1 MIFQTV
7 CVCVCNIY
15 HIDIAVSFMEST
27 YSVSENGGAIVVE
40 LVLTK
45 PSSTDITVQVMNVDV
60 TAIGGK

>member
-1 MIFQTV
+1 
-7 CVCVCNIY
+7 
-15 HIDIAVSFMEST
+15 MEST